1 MTQWSGRG
9 WTLAILALG
18 LGVASDVP
26 GAGLEDAQVGDSVQ
40 LFRPGVTIGK
50 SGPDLVTLVRV
61 DPYAEHARLW
71 LDSGEGE
78 ARPLPRSPLRFFA
91 TSDRRLGERA
101 YLVLEPDGKRFH
113 SVVFAAG
120 GGRRF
125 EGEVDGQRLAV
136 EASRPLDGADTSF
149 QCAAAPRGY
158 KVPEAA
164 PPAATI
170 ATAKVAMY
178 RAVVAVDTDN
188 ELMSLKFSNNTTL
201 ATNYLAELFVGMNVY
216 YERDLDVRLAQGDTF
231 LRVAADSYASTD
243 PSVQLNEVSALW
255 KDTPALAA
263 LSRAFVMFLSGKS
276 PSPSSASGVAWLLE
290 SGNYCAAK
298 GTVFGGDVFGHYSV
312 TQVFRFAGATAAND
326 VGIVGHELGHNF
338 GVDHTHCTAMSGA
351 RPASSNTIDRCTTFE
366 TGSGCYN
373 GPVSCPTDN
382 SVSGR
387 GSIMSYCHLS
397 GSGFANCGPV
407 LLEFHPVQQGVLDAR
422 IQTNVQQACLTVL
435 PPACAG
441 TCIFRHGFE

>member
-188 ELMSLKFSNNTTL
+188 ELMSGKFSNNTTL

-231 LRVAADSYASTD
+231 LRVAADLLQRDVGLDAFD
-243 PSVQLNEVSALW
+243 HHFRQRHAHAR
-255 KDTPALAA
+255 DAPA
-263 LSRAFVMFLSGKS
+263 R
-276 PSPSSASGVAWLLE
+276 GVAVHDHLADHRVVVGRHE
-290 SGNYCAAK
+290 
-298 GTVFGGDVFGHYSV
+298 VV
-312 TQVFRFAGATAAND
+312 RRRAN
-326 VGIVGHELGHNF
+326 
-338 GVDHTHCTAMSGA
+338 
-351 RPASSNTIDRCTTFE
+351 RPARR
-366 TGSGCYN
+366 
-373 GPVSCPTDN
+373 
-382 SVSGR
+382 GR
-387 GSIMSYCHLS
+387 RGH
-397 GSGFANCGPV
+397 A
-407 LLEFHPVQQGVLDAR
+407 
-422 IQTNVQQACLTVL
+422 TW
-435 PPACAG
+435 
-441 TCIFRHGFE
+441 